1 MYNASGLK
9 SHNPRETLFRL
20 RSFLVGSPLPT
31 AGLGLEKLGKFKALA
46 TFAPDALS
54 SIAYANQEIF
64 LGLAIAGSAGL
75 GFTFTLG
82 VIITVIL
89 AIVAFSYLQTIHEYS
104 TGGGSYIVA
113 KENLG
118 EFAGLVAGAALMLDY
133 LLVAAVSLTAGV
145 EALASAFPILWPYKI
160 IIALFLLLLITIL
173 NLRGMQETGTI
184 MSVPVYFFIG
194 SFAIMIIYGIFQTLT
209 NPSIP
214 FAPTAAGVAQPL
226 TIFILLR
233 AFASGSTALTGVEA
247 ISNGVPAFKSPESK
261 NAGRTLV
268 VMSFLM
274 GFLFLGTLGLTQYF
288 GIVAIGEETIL
299 SALSRHLFG
308 STTLYFI
315 VQLSTLGV
323 LTVAANTAFA
333 DFPRVAAILAKDRFL
348 PSQLRALGDRL
359 VFANGNLLLAAGTA
373 LLIFIFRGDSHAL
386 IPLFAIGAF
395 LAFTLSQAGM
405 VRHWLRNKSKGWRHK
420 AVINGLGALTT
431 GSVVIIVGAGKF
443 TQGAWITLI
452 IIPLIILLFR
462 NVHHHYEV
470 TSERLSL
477 KGLPP
482 SLKPYPAL
490 RFVMP
495 ISGVHRGIFQAVD
508 FARSISKNIVAVFIE
523 VEPGTGEKVMKRWVE
538 WFPDIPLKIEP
549 SPYRSIIGPFLDF
562 LDRYDTEA
570 NDGQLA
576 GVILPEFVTDGVW
589 SNILHNQVA
598 WLIKFAL
605 LYRRRKKGYQQVIV
619 DVPFHLN
626 GD

>member
-1 MYNASGLK
+1 MY
-9 SHNPRETLFRL
+9 RL
-20 RSFLVGSPLPT
+20 RSLLLGSPLPT
-31 AGLGLEKLGKFKALA
+31 AGLGFEKLGKFKALA

-64 LGLAIAGSAGL
+64 LGLAVAGAAGL
-75 GFTFTLG
+75 GYTFTLG
-82 VIITVIL
+82 VVITIIL

-104 TGGGSYIVA
+104 SGGGSYIVA
-113 KENLG
+113 RENLG
-118 EFAGLVAGAALMLDY
+118 EFAGLLAGAALMLDY

-145 EALASAFPILWPYKI
+145 EALASAFPELWPHKI
-160 IIALFLLLLITIL
+160 VIALFLLLLITIL
-173 NLRGMQETGTI
+173 NLRGMQETGSV

-194 SFAIMIIYGIFQTLT
+194 SFVIMIFYGLWRMTGSA
-209 NPSIP
+209 PVP
-214 FAPTAAGVAQPL
+214 FEQSMLSPGEPL
-226 TIFILLR
+226 SIFILLR

-261 NAGRTLV
+261 NAGSTLI
-268 VMSFLM
+268 VMSVLM

-288 GIVAIGEETIL
+288 GIVAAGEETIL

-308 STTLYFI
+308 DSAIYYV
-315 VQLSTLGV
+315 VQVSTLLV

-333 DFPRVAAILAKDRFL
+333 DFPRVAAIIATDRYL

-359 VFANGNLLLAAGTA
+359 VFANGTLLLAASTA
-373 LLIFIFRGDSHAL
+373 LLILLFQGDSHAL

-405 VRHWLRNKSKGWRHK
+405 VRHWMRARSKGWRAK
-420 AVINGLGALTT
+420 ALVNGLGALTT
-431 GSVVIIVGAGKF
+431 GTVVIVVGVGKF

-452 IIPLIILLFR
+452 IIPLIILVFR
-462 NVHHHYEV
+462 KVHHHYEDI
-470 TSERLSL
+470 SEQLSL

-482 SLKPYPAL
+482 SLKPYPPL

-495 ISGVHRGIFQAVD
+495 ISGVHRGILQAVD
-508 FARSISKNIVAVFIE
+508 FARSISKNLVAVFIE
-523 VEPGTGEKVMKRWVE
+523 VEPGSGAKLKKRWEE
-538 WFPDIPLKIEP
+538 WFPDIPLYIEP

-562 LDRYDTEA
+562 LDRYDMEA

-576 GVILPEFVTDGVW
+576 GVVLPEFVAEGFW

-598 WLIKFAL
+598 WLLKFAL

-619 DVPFHLN
+619 DVPFHLR
-626 GD
+626 DD